1 VRRIADNRKES
12 TMRNIPTEYSSCDTL
27 RDAYADGWNSGHGI
41 ACHNVPSIGDKLWVE
56 SLGRVVVDA
65 ENIREVH
72 ESLCF
77 EAESNGRSYSP
88 FEHTAHRFN
97 ELGDGGWFVMPYGD
111 DMRGPFDTQAEA
123 DAEAQFGFRFGL
135 GLGPG
140 PCALP
145 PLPFLLRRNPGATL
159 PPA

>member
-1 VRRIADNRKES
+1 MRI
-12 TMRNIPTEYSSCDTL
+12 IPTEYSSCDTL
-27 RDAYADGWNSGHGI
+27 RDAYADGWNAGHGI
-41 ACHNVPSIGDKLWVE
+41 ACHNVPELGAKLWVE

-77 EAESNGRSYSP
+77 DAESNGRSYSP

-97 ELGDGGWFVMPYGD
+97 ELGDGGWFIMPYGE

-123 DAEAQFGFRFGL
+123 EAEADGDDV
-135 GLGPG
+135 
-140 PCALP
+140 AELP
-145 PLPFLLRRNPGATL
+145 SSEQAWEAYEAGVCDAIHADLATYTDEHYGIES
-159 PPA
+159 AEA

>member
-1 VRRIADNRKES
+1 MRI
-12 TMRNIPTEYSSCDTL
+12 IPTEYSSCDTL
-27 RDAYADGWNSGHGI
+27 RDAYADGWNAGHGI

-97 ELGDGGWFVMPYGD
+97 ELGDGGWFIADECFGEPPN
-111 DMRGPFDTQAEA
+111 GPFSTKAEAEA
-123 DAEAQFGFRFGL
+123 DGERVVELPSSEEAWEAYDQGVCDAIHADL
-135 GLGPG
+135 
-140 PCALP
+140 
-145 PLPFLLRRNPGATL
+145 ATYTNEHYGIET
-159 PPA
+159 ADS

>member
-1 VRRIADNRKES
+1 MRI
-12 TMRNIPTEYSSCDTL
+12 IPNQYAACETL

-41 ACHNVPSIGDKLWVE
+41 ACHNVPSIGDKLWAE

-88 FEHTAHRFN
+88 FEYTAKRFN
-97 ELGDGGWFVMPYGD
+97 DLGDGDFVTPSSEEAWAAYDAGVCDAIHADLATYTDEHYGIES
-111 DMRGPFDTQAEA
+111 AEA
-123 DAEAQFGFRFGL
+123 
-135 GLGPG
+135 
-140 PCALP
+140 
-145 PLPFLLRRNPGATL
+145 
-159 PPA
+159 